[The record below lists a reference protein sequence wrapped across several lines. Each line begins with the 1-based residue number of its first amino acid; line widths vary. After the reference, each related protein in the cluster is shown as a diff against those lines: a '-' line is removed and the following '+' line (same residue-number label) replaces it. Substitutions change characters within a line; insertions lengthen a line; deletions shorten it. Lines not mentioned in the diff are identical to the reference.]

1 MSEKKTD
8 KKSLELFIKHLK
20 KKNFKLSEVKSF
32 LHNHVLDLNECDKSG
47 YNALHY
53 AIKSERPEIVKV
65 MLSIGNEEETLSIRA
80 DPNKETKDKNNNIYT
95 SPLLLSLL
103 YTNEENESMQIIRHL
118 CNAGANINYKD
129 ENGSTLFLHSC
140 EKGRTDVI
148 KFLINKIIK
157 DKEENNENYNENE
170 IKDVKTLINSY
181 SKDGGGLH
189 FAIIGQQDDVIELLL
204 ENNIDL
210 NINNSKGDT
219 ALLYALKE
227 KQMNI
232 FKRIYDYLINNKEI
246 TNEEKKKILNHQN
259 NEGNTILHELAYC
272 KSTILTNMV
281 LKLPKEICI
290 NPELKN
296 KEGFD
301 YNEVAKNVV
310 EMEKERKMQEEKLKE
325 EKKKLKEELRQKK
338 YDEEKK
344 IREQKRKYEEAMK
357 RQEEFGKKLIE
368 HRGLIFTAILLIFM
382 GLMYLLIKYA
392 SVKREKII

>member
-1 MSEKKTD
+1 MSKEPD

-20 KKNFKLSEVKSF
+20 KKNIKLSEVKSF

-65 MLSIGNEEETLSIRA
+65 MLSIGTDEETLSIRA
-80 DPNKETKDKNNNIYT
+80 DPNKETKDKNNNIFI

-157 DKEENNENYNENE
+157 DKEEGNDNNE
-170 IKDVKTLINSY
+170 IKDVKELINSF
-181 SKDGGGLH
+181 SKDGSGLH
-189 FAIIGQQDDVIELLL
+189 FAIIGQQDEVIELLL

-210 NINNSKGDT
+210 NIQNSYGDT
-219 ALLYALKE
+219 ALIYALKE

-232 FKRIYDYLINNKEI
+232 FKRIYDYLIDNKEI
-246 TNEEKKKILNHQN
+246 ANEEKKKILNHQN
-259 NEGNTILHELAYC
+259 NEGNTILHELSYC
-272 KSTILTNMV
+272 KSSILTNMV
-281 LKLPKEICI
+281 LKLPQEICI
-290 NPELKN
+290 NKELKN

-301 YNEVAKNVV
+301 YNEVAKNVI
-310 EMEKERKMQEEKLKE
+310 ELENNRKKQEERLKE
-325 EKKKLKEELRQKK
+325 ERRKLKEELRQKK

-344 IREQKRKYEEAMK
+344 ILDEKRKYEEAMK

-368 HRGLIFTAILLIFM
+368 HRGLIFMAILIIFM

-392 SVKREKII
+392 STKREKII